1 MSALFEFWPFVG
13 KVLLTTLFQL
23 LSIFGVFFVFGLI
36 LYLLA
41 RYTRRL
47 YVNILGP
54 KSDIYFTGW
63 IGTPVHELGHALFCI
78 PFLHKILEIKLFS
91 LNSEDGTL
99 GYVNHAYNPR
109 NPWAQIGNFFIAL
122 GPILFGSLIICLLIR
137 FLLPDGQQL
146 LVHINGSP
154 SDYISLTGFLQ
165 LITRIFTSSTDIIS
179 ALFTSTH
186 VHQWQFWVF
195 LYLCI
200 CISAHMEL
208 SPPDLK
214 GLGLGLIAIIVILL
228 IINIV
233 LILLNIDSS
242 TTMSVIARWTNLCT
256 GIFTFAVAISALNCI
271 ATFIVL
277 NIISLIINHR
287 FFV

>member
-1 MSALFEFWPFVG
+1 MME
-13 KVLLTTLFQL
+13 
-23 LSIFGVFFVFGLI
+23 
-36 LYLLA
+36 
-41 RYTRRL
+41 
-47 YVNILGP
+47 
-54 KSDIYFTGW
+54 
-63 IGTPVHELGHALFCI
+63 
-78 PFLHKILEIKLFS
+78 
-91 LNSEDGTL
+91 
-99 GYVNHAYNPR
+99 
-109 NPWAQIGNFFIAL
+109 
-122 GPILFGSLIICLLIR
+122 ILFPC
-137 FLLPDGQQL
+137 FPDGVKVTKL
-146 LVHINGSP
+146 A
-154 SDYISLTGFLQ
+154 SLSLY
-165 LITRIFTSSTDIIS
+165 D
-179 ALFTSTH
+179 
-186 VHQWQFWVF
+186 F

-228 IINIV
+228 IVNIV